1 MYYPPET
8 QVTPLTSIRRER
20 VLPAPGEILVQAG
33 DRVDPMQV
41 VARVDLPGDFR
52 IVSIAR
58 LLDVPVAKAKRYFVA
73 KPGDEV
79 ERGQV
84 IARKGRLFGRSIRS
98 PIDGRVT
105 ASGGG
110 RLLIE
115 APSTPFELLAYIGGK
130 VANVLEPHGLA
141 IETTGAVIQGVWGGG
156 GGSSGENLGVIR
168 CVAEN
173 PGDPLV
179 AEVVDLSHQG
189 MILVGG
195 IATDKEAFESA
206 QEFQVRGIV
215 VGGLLPE
222 LLSHVEKLPFPIVVT
237 EGIGAIPM
245 SGPAFDLLQ
254 TNDGREASIS
264 GRFQTRWP
272 VIRPEIV
279 IPLHAESLPPS
290 QAQPGTALTVGAQV
304 RVVRAPYASAT
315 GTVAALPTQ
324 RRRIETGAEVYGAEV
339 ALNQGP
345 SVFVPL
351 ANLEVLR

>member
-33 DRVDPMQV
+33 DWVDPMQV

-58 LLDVPVAKAKRYFVA
+58 LLDVPVAKAKRYFMV

-79 ERGQV
+79 ERGQM
-84 IARKGRLFGRSIRS
+84 IARKGRLLGRSVRS
-98 PIDGRVT
+98 PISGQVT

-115 APSTPFELLAYIGGK
+115 APSTLFELLAYIGGK
-130 VANVLEPHGLA
+130 VANVLDPHGL
-141 IETTGAVIQGVWGGG
+141 IVETTGAVIQGVWGGG

-173 PGDPLV
+173 PDDLLT
-179 AEVVDLSHQG
+179 AEAVDLSHQG
-189 MILVGG
+189 MILAGG
-195 IATDKEAFESA
+195 IAADKDAFEQA
-206 QEFQVRGIV
+206 REFQVRGIV

-222 LLSHVEKLPFPIVVT
+222 LLSYVEELPFPVVVI

-290 QAQPGTALTVGAQV
+290 QAQAGMPLTVGAQV
-304 RVVRAPYASAT
+304 RIVRAPYTGAT
-315 GTVAALPTQ
+315 GTVVALPSQ
-324 RRRIETGAEVYGAEV
+324 RRRTETGAEVYGAEV
-339 ALNQGP
+339 TLGQGP

-351 ANLEVLR
+351 TNLEVLR